1 MRFFQIDHVESIAQR
16 FSEVAR
22 LPSTPIVHPIL
33 SDRWQHVRIDGRS
46 ETGEISISVPK
57 VVQTNFSSA
66 VETNGFRLCAKRIG
80 STCQR
85 HRSQQF
91 VSSITSKFKQ
101 KFETSMGRSVS
112 FRNFGR
118 KWAIWVFWASQH
130 LVGHGLHHCRASQT
144 RSSGIRWS
152 RSALHRT
159 LYRYG
164 GTLASQ
170 RRHRFELRRP
180 LESVCQSTRSQWE
193 WRAETKIS
201 AQSLC
206 SIFFIGLTL
215 ILTLLVDQWRPFR
228 CFGHVRTGFRF
239 RCRFDEITCGEER
252 WLLRFER
259 QQILDYQRTRCRCVG
274 RLRED
279 ESEHRQT
286 ATRHLRVHHRK
297 SNVETNVFRHRKRFA
312 QGMEGFSTAQK
323 LDKMGMR
330 GSNTSELLFE
340 DCKVPGKLS
349 LTLLLFETCS
359 SRVI

>member
-1 MRFFQIDHVESIAQR
+1 
-16 FSEVAR
+16 
-22 LPSTPIVHPIL
+22 
-33 SDRWQHVRIDGRS
+33 
-46 ETGEISISVPK
+46 
-57 VVQTNFSSA
+57 
-66 VETNGFRLCAKRIG
+66 
-80 STCQR
+80 
-85 HRSQQF
+85 
-91 VSSITSKFKQ
+91 
-101 KFETSMGRSVS
+101 MGRSVS

-130 LVGHGLHHCRASQT
+130 LVGHGLPHRPTSQT

-164 GTLASQ
+164 GNFASQ

-180 LESVCQSTRSQWE
+180 LESVCQPTRSQCE
-193 WRAETKIS
+193 RRAEAKIS
-201 AQSLC
+201 SQSLC
-206 SIFFIGLTL
+206 SISFVIFAL
-215 ILTLLVDQWRPFR
+215 ILILLVDQRRTFR
-228 CFGHVRTGFRF
+228 CFGHVGTGFRF

-252 WLLRFER
+252 RLLCFKR
-259 QQILDYQRTRCRCVG
+259 QQILDHQWTRCRCVG

-297 SNVETNVFRHRKRFA
+297 SNVEMNVFTRRKRCA
-312 QGMEGFSTAQK
+312 QEMEGFSTAQK

-349 LTLLLFETCS
+349 LILLLFETCS